1 MSLYLTASC
10 LLLACL
16 CSLGGGIFTPSYAP
30 TTNITQ
36 KLQALSSNLDSS
48 SDQLQRLLD
57 LLPAQLDQHKASAC
71 RLHRTAF
78 PPEQPMQ
85 TTSSSI
91 AGSIAATAAG
101 SAAGSTWGGSQSA
114 AQSVHS
120 AGSGTSGSQCA
131 SQHPQPLLVLPEVA
145 DALSAIKTCLLQAA
159 SDAGKMIHKQNEK
172 AKSLNSDKNRE
183 RQVMAKFFTSP
194 EDLSADVDM
203 LKAQVQ
209 RLQLDQAL
217 SL

>member
-1 MSLYLTASC
+1 
-10 LLLACL
+10 
-16 CSLGGGIFTPSYAP
+16 
-30 TTNITQ
+30 
-36 KLQALSSNLDSS
+36 
-48 SDQLQRLLD
+48 
-57 LLPAQLDQHKASAC
+57 
-71 RLHRTAF
+71 
-78 PPEQPMQ
+78 MQ

-114 AQSVHS
+114 APSVHS
-120 AGSGTSGSQCA
+120 AGSGASGSQCA

-145 DALSAIKTCLLQAA
+145 DALAAIKTCLFHAA
-159 SDAGKMIHKQNEK
+159 SDAGKMISKQNEK
-172 AKSLNSDKNRE
+172 AKSLNGDKQRE
-183 RQVMAKFFTSP
+183 RQVMVKFFTSP